1 MEVDRQENQSSSI
14 LAQRPAYTRHV
25 LILPPGHAD
34 SIAARRRLSARER
47 WIVGGVLGVVVAIAL
62 VLVIS
67 FSTAGPSSTHGCI
80 YATIA
85 GDVGAQQIHECG
97 ADARALCQSVN
108 TPGAFTQQAAGVVA
122 SECRKAG
129 LSVG

>member
-1 MEVDRQENQSSSI
+1 
-14 LAQRPAYTRHV
+14 V

-34 SIAARRRLSARER
+34 AVAARRQLSSREK
-47 WIVGGVLGVVVAIAL
+47 WMVGGVLATVLALAL

-67 FSTAGPSSTHGCI
+67 FSSGGPSSKGGCI

-85 GDVGAQQIHECG
+85 GDVGAQQINECG
-97 ADARALCQSVN
+97 AQARDTCQSVYSQ
-108 TPGAFTQQAAGVVA
+108 GSFTHQAAAVLA

-129 LSVG
+129 LPAGSG